1 MTTINIRTDEK
12 RKRLATAILKEM
24 GLDMSSAIQLFL
36 QQVIITKSIPFP
48 IRTVN
53 GFTSKQEAAML
64 RDVAQL
70 EAEIEAGTAKMYDSA
85 TEMMEDILK
94 DRDV

>member
-12 RKRLATAILKEM
+12 RKKLATAIFNEM

-53 GFTSKQEAAML
+53 GFTPEQEKAILDDM
-64 RDVAQL
+64 REL
-70 EAEIEAGTAKMYDSA
+70 EADIADGKAKSYSSSE
-85 TEMMEDILK
+85 EMAKDLLK
-94 DRDV
+94 D

>member
-1 MTTINIRTDEK
+1 MTTINVRTDEK
-12 RKRLATAILKEM
+12 RKRAATAVLNEL

-53 GFTSKQEAAML
+53 GYTVEQEAAML
-64 RDVAQL
+64 RDVADL
-70 EAEIEAGTAKMYDSA
+70 EAEIEAGTAKSYNSA
-85 TEMMEDILK
+85 EEMMEDILK
-94 DRDV
+94 DPDV

>member
-12 RKRLATAILKEM
+12 RKKLATAILNEL

-53 GFTSKQEAAML
+53 GFTVEQEAAML
-64 RDVAQL
+64 RDVAEL
-70 EAEIEAGTAKMYDSA
+70 EAEIEEGTARGYSSA
-85 TEMMEDILK
+85 REMLDDLK
-94 DRDV
+94 

>member
-12 RKRLATAILKEM
+12 RKKLATAIFNEM

-53 GFTSKQEAAML
+53 GFTLEQEKAILSDM
-64 RDVAQL
+64 REL
-70 EAEIEAGTAKMYDSA
+70 EAEIAAGKAKSYNSSE
-85 TEMMEDILK
+85 EMAEDLLK
-94 DRDV
+94 D